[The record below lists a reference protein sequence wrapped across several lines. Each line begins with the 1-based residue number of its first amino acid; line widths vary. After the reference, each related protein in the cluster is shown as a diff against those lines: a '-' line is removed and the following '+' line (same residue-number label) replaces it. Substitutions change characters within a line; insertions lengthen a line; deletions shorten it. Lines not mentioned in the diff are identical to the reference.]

1 MTDEPMVE
9 RLTVALRELFTD
21 GRVSTH
27 YDGCWK
33 YHNGCAALLAAD
45 TIDAL
50 LSQLREQRERAERAE
65 TQAYEWQWQFDQSCK
80 TVESQ
85 TNMRLAAEIAR
96 DTWRQRAEE
105 AEELA
110 DAITEANVR
119 LARELLAAERTVREQ
134 REALAAIAEHTADE
148 DTHHMA
154 LAALAPDTEGEG
166 EPPKGTCNRFGWDL
180 HEGSH
185 PYLMSCVQWRR
196 DLPAPSDRQGNT
208 ERDSEG
214 SEEG

>member
-119 LARELLAAERTVREQ
+119 LARELLAAERTVREL
-134 REALAAIAEHTADE
+134 REALERIGVEFDAEHPDKCP
-148 DTHHMA
+148 DTDGPCLTCIASAVDDA
-154 LAALAPDTEGEG
+154 LAALAPDPDREG
-166 EPPKGTCNRFGWDL
+166 R
-180 HEGSH
+180 
-185 PYLMSCVQWRR
+185 
-196 DLPAPSDRQGNT
+196 
-208 ERDSEG
+208 
-214 SEEG
+214 